1 MYERMRILFIGDI
14 VGKVG
19 RQAISDYLPKL
30 KQKFHPTVTI
40 VNAENAAHGKGLTE
54 KIYKQLLREGVDF
67 MTMGNHTYGQR
78 QIYDFIDD
86 ANRMVRP
93 ANFPE
98 EAPGVGMRFIQ
109 INADKLAIINLQGR
123 SFMQDIDD
131 PFKKADE
138 LVEQAQKE
146 TNYIFVDFHAET
158 TSEKNA
164 MGWYLDGRVST
175 VVGTHTHIQTS
186 DDRVLPHGT
195 GYITDVGMTGFYDG
209 ILGIQRDEVI
219 KRFITSL
226 PQRHVVP
233 DTGRAVLSGVVVD
246 YDSQG
251 RTKHIERVLINDDH
265 PLD

>member
-1 MYERMRILFIGDI
+1 MRLLFIGDI

-19 RQAISDYLPKL
+19 REAITTYLSRL
-30 KQKFHPTVTI
+30 KQTYRPTVTI

-54 KIYKQLLREGVDF
+54 KIYKDLLREGVDF

-78 QIYDFIDD
+78 QIYDFIDS

-109 INADKLAIINLQGR
+109 INEIKLAIINLQGR
-123 SFMQDIDD
+123 AFMQDIDD

-138 LVEQAQKE
+138 LINEAKKE
-146 TNYIFVDFHAET
+146 TDYIFVDFHAET

-164 MGWYLDGRVST
+164 MGWYLDGRASA

-186 DDRVLPHGT
+186 DERILPGGT

-209 ILGIQRDEVI
+209 ILGINRHQVI
-219 KRFITSL
+219 TRFITSL

-233 DTGRAVLSGVVVD
+233 DEGRSVLSGVIID
-246 YDSQG
+246 INKEG
-251 RTKHIERVLINDDH
+251 RTTHIERVLINDDH
-265 PLD
+265 PF

>member
-1 MYERMRILFIGDI
+1 MRLLFIGDI

-19 RQAISDYLPKL
+19 REAITTYLSRL
-30 KQKFHPTVTI
+30 KQTYRPTVTI

-54 KIYKQLLREGVDF
+54 KIYKDLLREGVDF

-78 QIYDFIDD
+78 QIYDFIDS

-109 INADKLAIINLQGR
+109 INEIKLAIINLQGR
-123 SFMQDIDD
+123 AFMQDIDD

-138 LVEQAQKE
+138 LINEAKKE
-146 TNYIFVDFHAET
+146 TDYIFVDFHAET

-164 MGWYLDGRVST
+164 MGWYLDGRASA

-186 DDRVLPHGT
+186 DERILPGGT

-209 ILGIQRDEVI
+209 ILGINRHEVI
-219 KRFITSL
+219 TRFITSL

-233 DTGRAVLSGVVVD
+233 DEGRSVLSGVIID
-246 YDSQG
+246 INKEG
-251 RTKHIERVLINDDH
+251 RTTHIERVLINDDY
-265 PLD
+265 PF